1 MRFEIFHVKGISN
14 KWILNSQQKQ
24 NAAHLHTKHA
34 KRKHET
40 QTTNMKNVCG
50 TSHFSLN
57 RRLITRKNVSGKFFS
72 RITKYNSKDENR
84 SSELE
89 LKALPNACRNTGE
102 PRITM

>member
-50 TSHFSLN
+50 TSHFSPN
-57 RRLITRKNVSGKFFS
+57 QRLITRKNVSGKFFL
-72 RITKYNSKDENR
+72 RITKYNKKGKNR

>member
-57 RRLITRKNVSGKFFS
+57 RRLITRKNVSGKFF
-72 RITKYNSKDENR
+72 Y
-84 SSELE
+84 EL
-89 LKALPNACRNTGE
+89 LNTTRRAKTE
-102 PRITM
+102 VQNWS